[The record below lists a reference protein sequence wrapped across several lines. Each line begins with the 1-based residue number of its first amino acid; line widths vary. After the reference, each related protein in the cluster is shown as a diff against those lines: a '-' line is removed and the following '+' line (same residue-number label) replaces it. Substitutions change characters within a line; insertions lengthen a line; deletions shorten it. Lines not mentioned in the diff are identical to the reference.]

1 MKKNNNKDYRLTVI
15 ISIIII
21 LCAIAAVWKF
31 AYDKKHKGDLKNV
44 IEYTN
49 REVLNKM
56 NAAIY

>member
-31 AYDKKHKGDLKNV
+31 AYENTHKGLIGDS

-49 REVLNKM
+49 RQVLNKM